1 MMLVKMSSPSSS
13 RTGVSLTQVEESEP
27 GERGEGYL
35 LESSTS
41 RDPGEE
47 EEGGGGHLY
56 CKYSFSIYVDQ
67 IVSFTAHTFEFSM

>member
-1 MMLVKMSSPSSS
+1 MKVSSPSSS
-13 RTGVSLTQVEESEP
+13 RTEVSLTQVEESEP

-47 EEGGGGHLY
+47 EEGSGGHLY
-56 CKYSFSIYVDQ
+56 CKYSFSIYVHQ
-67 IVSFTAHTFEFSM
+67 IVSFPVHMFEFGM